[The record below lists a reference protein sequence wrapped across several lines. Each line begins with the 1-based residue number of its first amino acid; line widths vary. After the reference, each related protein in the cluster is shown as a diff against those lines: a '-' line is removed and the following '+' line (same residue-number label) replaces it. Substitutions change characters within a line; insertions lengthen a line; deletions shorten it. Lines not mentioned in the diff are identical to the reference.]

1 VSLGLASN
9 FADVDRFVQFATT
22 LRDQSRLAIG
32 EAAFDI
38 ESCRIMR
45 DGS

>member
-1 VSLGLASN
+1 
-9 FADVDRFVQFATT
+9 VQFAES

-32 EAAFDI
+32 EATFDI
-38 ESCRIMR
+38 EFCRVMR